1 MSGPD
6 ETSERV
12 EKLVDEVDDQ
22 LADLDEQYRSARS
35 ALSSQPVP
43 TSAAMSAG
51 ERERLIRQTEV
62 LKAEQEQLGEELAAR
77 DGQVVSLR
85 KQIHDLEM
93 RIAHSAQLGSRLS
106 AAEDQGQREK
116 LEADR
121 LRAVVEARTIERDE
135 LSASLRSVEV
145 EKAQLR
151 RRVEELQQDAEES
164 EAEKGELRRRAQQA
178 ETTAARERREH
189 DQQRIELETLTAQRA
204 DLSSQA
210 LRLKEDLAAFEARRN
225 ELEALLERRESEIK
239 HLKKVGDKNHA
250 ELSSFRAI
258 SEERDALRAERD
270 KLRRRMEAVESELTA
285 QTSEAGASK
294 KALELLAARTTERDA
309 LERSARD
316 MSIELSQLRG
326 AVAEVQGRHD
336 EVRMLT
342 DERNGLERRVVEL
355 EARNNALTAQN
366 TEWRQSADIA
376 AEAIAERDALRR
388 VMDQQGQQGRSAT
401 STGRALDATLP
412 AELTSR
418 IASLESRMHD
428 QFQSATASLSG
439 TSDAD
444 RDAAMDAVNAAVDA
458 AIRMRESLESAA
470 THLIHNQPTAS
481 PPAHEQPYGDRYE
494 PTGYST
500 DGDYPAWGSQD
511 FRGGDYRRDDYMSET
526 YAPATGYSTGY
537 SPSRYEPDHPK
548 TDYAEAD
555 YASTDYAGSDHA
567 GSDHVGPDHVAAPYE
582 VAGPST
588 GDYPAPAE
596 DYVSG
601 DYVAGDYR
609 TEGDGTDDYATHDYG
624 TNDYGTDGYG
634 TNDYGTNDYGTD
646 GYATNDYGTND
657 YGTDGYGTNDYGTND
672 YGTDGYA
679 TSDYATNDYAT
690 DDYGTEGFGTEGDS
704 TAAVNDDAPPASAAT
719 SPVVAEDPV
728 PAAAPV
734 DTWTSSLTRS
744 PANLESGYGIQADA
758 VREAPAPE
766 PDPVPAPASVSDA
779 PAVVIGS
786 DQAPPE
792 PTEPSMVDITDT
804 TLINEGK
811 DAPPAE
817 TVSGISSAGE
827 NSAVWFEEDDEPTE
841 HGRMPAGNAFSRSVA
856 EEADVAGPH
865 SDEVPSAAPAAA
877 PAQPPAGPAPSAPVV
892 TAPELDVPVP
902 IAPAAA
908 ARAEPTWANEQAPVS
923 EPVVDLS
930 EPSGTV
936 PGVGLAA
943 GPTAAGLGVVQA
955 ASSPREELLSMYE
968 DALDSIDTPVA
979 PVEEQA
985 TAPAKK
991 KRGRR
996 RLLGGRKAIRLPA
1009 DVSVGSPTETL
1020 YLIGMPGV
1028 SVLVDG
1034 ESVSGRGWVE
1044 GPGLSPADYL
1054 VNGLADLAARSD
1066 ATFEVVFD
1074 AAKTTVTPTL
1084 VSRPR
1089 VRIRFAQKG
1098 VSVND
1103 VITRLAETYPPD
1115 HPLVGATSDAALRS
1129 LLSKEKI
1136 NLVTATQLADLVKT

>member
-1 MSGPD
+1 VSGPD

-646 GYATNDYGTND
+646 GYAT
-657 YGTDGYGTNDYGTND
+657 
-672 YGTDGYA
+672 
-679 TSDYATNDYAT
+679 SDYATNDYAT

-766 PDPVPAPASVSDA
+766 PDPVPAPAPVSDA

-877 PAQPPAGPAPSAPVV
+877 PAQPPAGPAPSAPEV

>member
-51 ERERLIRQTEV
+51 ERERLIRQAEV

-250 ELSSFRAI
+250 ELSSSRAI

-494 PTGYST
+494 PTAYST

-555 YASTDYAGSDHA
+555 YASTDYAGSDH
-567 GSDHVGPDHVAAPYE
+567 VGPDHVAAPYE

-609 TEGDGTDDYATHDYG
+609 TEGDGTDDYATD
-624 TNDYGTDGYG
+624 DYGTDGYATDG
-634 TNDYGTNDYGTD
+634 YATNDYATDDYATNDYGTD
-646 GYATNDYGTND
+646 GYATNDY
-657 YGTDGYGTNDYGTND
+657 
-672 YGTDGYA
+672 
-679 TSDYATNDYAT
+679 AT
-690 DDYGTEGFGTEGDS
+690 DDFGTEGFGTEGDS
-704 TAAVNDDAPPASAAT
+704 AAAVNDDAPPASAAT

-766 PDPVPAPASVSDA
+766 PDPVPAPAPVSDA

-792 PTEPSMVDITDT
+792 PLEPSMVDITDT
-804 TLINEGK
+804 TLIDEGK
-811 DAPPAE
+811 DVSPAE

-877 PAQPPAGPAPSAPVV
+877 PAQPPAGPAPSAPEV

-943 GPTAAGLGVVQA
+943 GATAAGLGVVQA

>member
-624 TNDYGTDGYG
+624 TNDYGTDGY
-634 TNDYGTNDYGTD
+634 
-646 GYATNDYGTND
+646 
-657 YGTDGYGTNDYGTND
+657 
-672 YGTDGYA
+672 A